1 MARVPSLDP
10 RVTAP
15 ARRGC
20 VSAHG
25 QSRSSVAASPVRAS
39 PAGLSQRPAYVGARA
54 RRHRLRGTCWVPRCP
69 PAPPPRPDRRARP
82 PEPTWHDCRLRSHG
96 PGEKQCGERETPR
109 SQPREQ
115 RGGSEHRAR
124 ARPPAAA
131 RRRRRRSLRARARG
145 GGGAHVRVFVSGSRR
160 TRGLPAA
167 VGGHFLC
174 HPGLGPELAS
184 VAPQSASLP

>member
-1 MARVPSLDP
+1 MRLSPWPVQELRRGLP
-10 RVTAP
+10 RPRLPGRPVTAP
-15 ARRGC
+15 SVRRGPRP
-20 VSAHG
+20 AT
-25 QSRSSVAASPVRAS
+25 S
-39 PAGLSQRPAYVGARA
+39 PARNLLGSALSTRAAAAPGPPRPSTRAHLARLPPPEPRA
-54 RRHRLRGTCWVPRCP
+54 RREAVRRAGDAAI
-69 PAPPPRPDRRARP
+69 PAEGAAWGQRAPRARP
-82 PEPTWHDCRLRSHG
+82 P
-96 PGEKQCGERETPR
+96 
-109 SQPREQ
+109 
-115 RGGSEHRAR
+115 
-124 ARPPAAA
+124 A